1 MDDVKSKKTQEIKG
15 DDFSD
20 LIKLVIF
27 SGIGCCVFFLP
38 LRVNNQIVFPV
49 FFITNLVY
57 LKYEEFIYICII
69 VFISLLCIKEISKK
83 EKTILD
89 KVDIVLKLISLLILI
104 IITTKNEFLFFKDEN
119 LIQIMKET
127 IFKVIIFLPI
137 SSIFLPFLLDY
148 GLLYIFDCCFG
159 RFTKKIFRASGKNI
173 LICALF
179 FFVDGFLGF
188 YVVYKLYKEGKLRKN
203 EAVGAILNYP
213 ILHISIVAYIANR
226 LKINF
231 LLLIISYL
239 FVFLVTNIFICR
251 IYPIKNKEKTFLIK
265 NKFKEKSFK
274 RNRFKMSILLYLE
287 NKEKKNLFKTILN
300 YFNETMNIASNIIP
314 ILLVVFLFIDII
326 TRSSNIVNIMGGV
339 YETLLIKLKMPYPDY
354 ISRSVVLG
362 FFNQIYS
369 IEVLNNGITFIS
381 RLTIAIIII
390 CQGISLTTNIIF
402 IRVYMRFINYKDIFL
417 VYLEKILIMTF
428 IVFIIYYFYLG
439 FSA

>member
-1 MDDVKSKKTQEIKG
+1 
-15 DDFSD
+15 
-20 LIKLVIF
+20 
-27 SGIGCCVFFLP
+27 
-38 LRVNNQIVFPV
+38 
-49 FFITNLVY
+49 
-57 LKYEEFIYICII
+57 
-69 VFISLLCIKEISKK
+69 
-83 EKTILD
+83 
-89 KVDIVLKLISLLILI
+89 
-104 IITTKNEFLFFKDEN
+104 
-119 LIQIMKET
+119 
-127 IFKVIIFLPI
+127 
-137 SSIFLPFLLDY
+137 
-148 GLLYIFDCCFG
+148 
-159 RFTKKIFRASGKNI
+159 
-173 LICALF
+173 
-179 FFVDGFLGF
+179 
-188 YVVYKLYKEGKLRKN
+188 
-203 EAVGAILNYP
+203 
-213 ILHISIVAYIANR
+213 
-226 LKINF
+226 
-231 LLLIISYL
+231 
-239 FVFLVTNIFICR
+239 
-251 IYPIKNKEKTFLIK
+251 
-265 NKFKEKSFK
+265 
-274 RNRFKMSILLYLE
+274 MSILLYLE